1 MGRKVVDL
9 TGQKFGLLTV
19 IERDVSSKGGGTK
32 WLCVCDCG
40 KKTVVTASNL
50 KSGRTKSCGCICSI
64 RRRKGNNY
72 TFFNDYCVGEDKRG
86 RKFTID
92 LEDYKTASL
101 YTWSQDNKTRYWRT
115 PKGLYLHTL
124 IMNTQKEKGQ
134 VIDHIDGNPSNN
146 RKSNLRICT
155 VSENGFN
162 RGKPKNNTSGA
173 KGVSWNKKSQKW
185 CARIMSNGKD
195 YIIGLFDTIKEA
207 SDAYDAKAIE
217 LHGEFARLNNYQEN
231 KIERSDCIAENINQQ
246 TS

>member
-1 MGRKVVDL
+1 MGKFVDL
-9 TGQKFGLLTV
+9 AGQKFGLLTV
-19 IERDVSSKGGGTK
+19 VERVDSTKSGGTK

-40 KKTVVTASNL
+40 KKIVAATGNL
-50 KSGRTKSCGCICSI
+50 KRGHTKSCGCI
-64 RRRKGNNY
+64 RKGNNY
-72 TFFNDYCVGEDKRG
+72 TFFNDYCIGEDKRG

-92 LEDYKTASL
+92 LEDYKTVSL
-101 YTWSQDNKTRYWRT
+101 YTWNQNSKTGYWSA
-115 PKGLYLHTL
+115 PKGLYLHSL

-162 RGKPKNNTSGA
+162 RSKQKNNTSGV
-173 KGVSWNKKSQKW
+173 KGVSWDKKSQKW
-185 CARIMSNGKD
+185 LAQIMSNCKQ
-195 YIIGLFDTIKEA
+195 YRIGLFDTIKEA

-246 TS
+246 TSQIT